1 MAVSATANAS
11 ATDRPAARP
20 MTDHLRTTLAENLRP
35 RLHGTLRT
43 DAMSRALY
51 ATDASMYQME
61 PVAVCIPKTVADVQ
75 ATLEEA
81 HALSIPVLPRG
92 GGSSLAGQG
101 VNTAVVLDF
110 TRYLDAIVD
119 LDPAAQQATVQPGL
133 ILDHLN
139 AAAAEHGLMVGPDPA
154 SSSRATLGGMV
165 ANNSTGTHSIR
176 YGNMIHH
183 VRRAKGFLADGT
195 PVTFEPLSH
204 GGWQRKMRQDNREGT
219 IYRSLDA
226 LLSQHADTIRN
237 DTSDH
242 WRRNNGYRIEHLLD
256 TKERNMAQL
265 MAGSEG
271 TLAVLTEVTIDLV
284 EKPATTVLGIASYDT
299 RQQALEAVTSI
310 LDTDP
315 DAVELFDGVA
325 VERIRATPGYAERL
339 TFIDGTPGGVLIV
352 EYGGASK
359 ENMARKLDELDAV
372 LPTTNARGPAQ
383 RIQHDDAIANVW
395 SIRKEGLGLVMG
407 VEGEYKPWALIEDAS
422 VPVEHLPDYIDELS
436 TLIDELDVRAAYY
449 AHASAGCLHVRP
461 FVNTKTDE
469 GLEQLDTIARGS
481 LELVKRYG
489 GVTSSEH
496 GDGIVRGAL
505 NREMLGDDLYAVNQQ
520 IKSIFDP
527 EGLLNPGKVV
537 DAPPLTDN
545 LRMGPDYSTHP
556 LRTAMN
562 FEQEGGFSHLLEK
575 CNGNGACRKRDHG
588 TMCPS
593 FMATREEEDST
604 RGRANALRSALA
616 GDLPEGALTSERM
629 YEVMDLCI
637 QCKAC
642 KTECPSNVDMAKIK
656 TEWLNQYWQEH
667 RMPWRTWLF
676 AHQPQFVRQLAGT
689 PLATAIN
696 WAGKQGWMR
705 KAGAWMMGVS
715 AERELPPFARQ
726 TAFQMDLDA
735 SNPPEGPDVVFFAD
749 TFNAYHTPEVVRA
762 AVRFLQRTG
771 HRVHLAPEGACCGR
785 PLLSKGLVTE
795 AQHTALHTLEM
806 LYPYVEQDLPIVGL
820 EPSCIHTLSDEFL
833 SLLPGELRAQELAE
847 QVHPFEGFVAGRLRD
862 GALDASEWHA
872 PEHNNL
878 ILHGHCHQKA
888 LVGTAETEAILS
900 AAGYD
905 VTTLDTSC
913 CGMAGS
919 FGYEDEH
926 VAISKQMAE
935 RRLAPTVR
943 NAPASTHVAAPG
955 FSCRS
960 QIKDVTPRTAQHPA
974 VLLNEALRG

>member
-1 MAVSATANAS
+1 MAVSAAPVAS
-11 ATDRPAARP
+11 DRPTARP
-20 MTDHLRTTLAENLRP
+20 ITDHLRTTLAENLRP
-35 RLHGTLRT
+35 RLHGTLHI

-61 PVAVCIPKTVADVQ
+61 PVAVCIPKTAADVQ

-81 HALSIPVLPRG
+81 HALNIPVLPRG

-110 TRYLDAIVD
+110 TRHLDAIVD
-119 LDPAAQQATVQPGL
+119 LDPEAKQATVQPGL
-133 ILDHLN
+133 VLDRLN
-139 AAAAEHGLMVGPDPA
+139 QAAAAHGLMVGPDPA

-183 VRRAKGFLADGT
+183 VRRARGFLADGT

-204 GGWQRKMRQDNREGT
+204 GGWQRKMRQDDREGT

-226 LLSQHADTIRN
+226 LLSQHADTIRR

-242 WRRNNGYRIEHLLD
+242 WRRNNGYRIEALLD
-256 TKERNMAQL
+256 TDTRNLAKL

-271 TLAVLTEVTIDLV
+271 TLAVLTEVTVDLV
-284 EKPATTVLGIASYDT
+284 EKPATTVLGIAAYDT
-299 RQQALEAVTSI
+299 RQQALEAVTTL

-325 VERIRATPGYAERL
+325 IERIRATPGYAERL
-339 TFIDGTPGGVLIV
+339 TFIDGTPGGVLIA

-359 ENMARKLDELDAV
+359 DALASKLDELDAV
-372 LPTTNARGPAQ
+372 LPETGARGPAR
-383 RIQHDDAIANVW
+383 RIQQDDAIANVW

-422 VPVEHLPDYIDELS
+422 VPVEHLPAYIDELS
-436 TLIDELDVRAAYY
+436 TLIDELGVRAAYY

-461 FVNTKTDE
+461 FVNTKSE
-469 GLEQLDTIARGS
+469 AGLEQLDTIARGS
-481 LELVKRYG
+481 LDLVKRYG

-520 IKSIFDP
+520 VKSIFDP
-527 EGLLNPGKVV
+527 DGHLNPGKVV
-537 DAPPLTDN
+537 DAPPLTEN
-545 LRMGPDYSTHP
+545 LRMGPDYSTRP

-562 FEQEGGFSHLLEK
+562 FEGEGGFAHLLEK

-593 FMATREEEDST
+593 FMATRKEEDST

-616 GDLPEGALTSERM
+616 GDLPDGAFTGERM
-629 YEVMDLCI
+629 HEVMDLCI

-642 KTECPSNVDMAKIK
+642 KTECPSNVDMAKLK
-656 TEWLNQYWQEH
+656 TEWLHQYWQEH
-667 RMPWRTWLF
+667 RMPLRTRLF
-676 AHQPQFVRQLAGT
+676 AHQPAMARTIAGT
-689 PLATAIN
+689 PLATAVN
-696 WAGKQGWMR
+696 WAGRQGWMR
-705 KAGAWMMGVS
+705 KMGEWTLGIS
-715 AERELPPFARQ
+715 AERELPQFARE

-771 HRVHLAPEGACCGR
+771 HRVRMAPEGLCCGR

-795 AQHTALHTLEM
+795 AQHTALHTLEG

-833 SLLPGELRAQELAE
+833 SLLPGELRAKELAE
-847 QVHPFEGFVAGRLRD
+847 QVHPFEGFVAERLRS
-862 GALDASEWHA
+862 GALDPASWGTPTAKE
-872 PEHNNL
+872 L

-888 LVGTAETEAILS
+888 LVGTDDTEAILS

-913 CGMAGS
+913 CGMAGA
-919 FGYEDEH
+919 FGYEAEH
-926 VAISKQMAE
+926 LDISKQMAE

-943 NAPASTHVAAPG
+943 EADASTHVAAPG

-960 QIKDVTPRTAQHPA
+960 QIKDVTPRTAEHPA
-974 VLLNEALRG
+974 VLLNKALRG

>member
-1 MAVSATANAS
+1 MAVSAPPVAS
-11 ATDRPAARP
+11 DRPTARP
-20 MTDHLRTTLAENLRP
+20 ITDHLRTTLAENLRP
-35 RLHGTLRT
+35 RLHGTLHI

-61 PVAVCIPKTVADVQ
+61 PVAVCIPKTAADVQ

-81 HALSIPVLPRG
+81 HALNIPVLPRG

-110 TRYLDAIVD
+110 TRHLDAIVD
-119 LDPAAQQATVQPGL
+119 LDPEAKQATVQPGL
-133 ILDHLN
+133 VLDRLN
-139 AAAAEHGLMVGPDPA
+139 QAAAAHGLMVGPDPA

-183 VRRAKGFLADGT
+183 VRRARGFLADGT
-195 PVTFEPLSH
+195 PVKFEPLSH
-204 GGWQRKMRQDNREGT
+204 GGWQRKMRQDDREGT

-226 LLSQHADTIRN
+226 LLSQHADTIRR

-242 WRRNNGYRIEHLLD
+242 WRRNNGYRIEALLD
-256 TKERNMAQL
+256 TDTRNVAQL

-284 EKPATTVLGIASYDT
+284 EKPATTVLGIAAYDT
-299 RQQALEAVTSI
+299 RQQALEAVTTL

-325 VERIRATPGYAERL
+325 IERIRATPGYAERL
-339 TFIDGTPGGVLIV
+339 TFIDGTPGGVLIA
-352 EYGGASK
+352 EYGGTSKDALAS
-359 ENMARKLDELDAV
+359 KLDELDAV
-372 LPTTNARGPAQ
+372 LPETDARGPAR
-383 RIQHDDAIANVW
+383 RIQQDNAIANVW

-422 VPVEHLPDYIDELS
+422 VPVEHLPAYIDELS

-461 FVNTKTDE
+461 FVNTKTE
-469 GLEQLDTIARGS
+469 AGLEQLDTIARGS
-481 LELVKRYG
+481 LDLVKRYG

-520 IKSIFDP
+520 VKSIFDP
-527 EGLLNPGKVV
+527 DGHLNPGKVV
-537 DAPPLTDN
+537 DAPPLTET
-545 LRMGPDYSTHP
+545 LRMGPDYSTRP

-562 FEQEGGFSHLLEK
+562 FEGEGGFAHLLEK

-593 FMATREEEDST
+593 FMATRKEEDST

-616 GDLPEGALTSERM
+616 GDLPDGAFTGERM
-629 YEVMDLCI
+629 HEVMDLCI

-642 KTECPSNVDMAKIK
+642 KTECPSNVDMAKLK
-656 TEWLNQYWQEH
+656 TEWLHQYWQEH
-667 RMPWRTWLF
+667 RMPLRTRLF
-676 AHQPQFVRQLAGT
+676 AHQPAMARTIAGT
-689 PLATAIN
+689 PLATAVN
-696 WAGKQGWMR
+696 WAGRQGWMR
-705 KAGAWMMGVS
+705 KMGEWTLGIS
-715 AERELPPFARQ
+715 AERELPQFART

-735 SNPPEGPDVVFFAD
+735 SNPPEGPEVVFFAD

-771 HRVHLAPEGACCGR
+771 HRVRMAPEGLCCGR

-795 AQHTALHTLEM
+795 AQHTALHTLEG
-806 LYPYVEQDLPIVGL
+806 LYPYVEQGLPIVGL

-833 SLLPGELRAQELAE
+833 SLLPGELRAKELAE
-847 QVHPFEGFVAGRLRD
+847 QVHPFEGFVAERLRS
-862 GALDASEWHA
+862 GALDPASWGTPTAKE
-872 PEHNNL
+872 L

-888 LVGTAETEAILS
+888 LVGTGDTEAILA

-913 CGMAGS
+913 CGMAGA
-919 FGYEDEH
+919 FGYEAEH
-926 VAISKQMAE
+926 LDISKQMAE

-943 NAPASTHVAAPG
+943 EADASTHVAAPG

-960 QIKDVTPRTAQHPA
+960 QIKDVTPRTAEHPA
-974 VLLNEALRG
+974 VLLNKALRG